1 MLLLRVS
8 QPQIAAR
15 APVGGNPPPTARAWV
30 GPVHR
35 RNALASGLANCDPAP
50 TAPQRARP
58 FAEPPVK
65 IAYLVNTYPR
75 GSQTF
80 IRREI
85 LALERLGW
93 SIHRFAL
100 RSDRA
105 ALVDPADMS
114 EDARTEHIL
123 EAGAAKLV
131 GSALGWMVRS
141 PRAAVRALRLALA
154 CGAQGAGGT
163 PGTGGRLRHL
173 VYLLEA
179 AHLARRC
186 HDLRLSHV
194 HAHFG
199 TNSATVA
206 MLAAEMDGPG
216 YSFTVHGPEEF
227 DAPRALSLGAKADHA
242 RFVVAIS
249 SFGRSQLCRWAAADT
264 WPRLHVVHC
273 GIEPWRFGP
282 PSPMPAGG
290 PHLVAIGRLA
300 EQKGFALLID
310 AVAQVVPELPG
321 LRLTLVGDGELR
333 PQIEASIAQH
343 GLSRHVTLTGWQ
355 DEARV
360 RAALSG
366 AQALVLPSFAE
377 GLPVVVM
384 EAMAAGRPVIATAI
398 AGVPELVTPETGWL
412 VPAGDPAALAGAI
425 RALAGTPLDHLSR
438 MGQAARARAFARHD
452 IDREAEK
459 LTVLFASKGNP

>member
-1 MLLLRVS
+1 
-8 QPQIAAR
+8 
-15 APVGGNPPPTARAWV
+15 
-30 GPVHR
+30 
-35 RNALASGLANCDPAP
+35 
-50 TAPQRARP
+50 
-58 FAEPPVK
+58 VK

-80 IRREI
+80 VRREI
-85 LALERLGW
+85 LALERLDW
-93 SIHRFAL
+93 TIHRFAL

-105 ALVDPADMS
+105 ALVDPADMA

-123 EAGAAKLV
+123 EMGAARLL
-131 GSALGWMVRS
+131 GSALGWMVRV
-141 PRAAVRALRLALA
+141 PRGALRALRLALA
-154 CGAQGAGGT
+154 CGAQGAGST

-173 VYLLEA
+173 IYLAEA

-186 HDLRLSHV
+186 HDLRLTHV

-206 MLAAEMDGPG
+206 MLASLMDGPG

-227 DAPRALSLGAKADHA
+227 DAPRALSLGPKADHA

-249 SFGRSQLCRWAAADT
+249 SFGRSQLCRWAAPTT

-282 PSPMPAGG
+282 PAPMPTGG
-290 PHLVAIGRLA
+290 PHLVAVGRLA
-300 EQKGFALLID
+300 EQKGFVLLID
-310 AVAQVVPELPG
+310 ALAQVVPGLPG
-321 LRLTLVGDGELR
+321 LHLTLVGDGELR
-333 PQIEASIAQH
+333 PQIEAAVARH
-343 GLSRHVTLTGWQ
+343 GLARHVTLTGWQ

-360 RAALSG
+360 REALSA

-377 GLPVVVM
+377 GLPVALM

-398 AGVPELVTPETGWL
+398 AGVPELVTPDTGWL
-412 VPAGDPAALAGAI
+412 VPAGDATALAQAI
-425 RALAGTPLDHLSR
+425 RTLADTPLNRLAQIGH
-438 MGQAARARAFARHD
+438 AARARVLARHD
-452 IDREAEK
+452 IDHEAEK
-459 LTVLFASKGNP
+459 LTVLLASKGNL